1 MDDHQEAVTVRITH
15 FDASKKGSREINDTE
30 IEKRGRW
37 KKYNCGGQFFV
48 IQGFS

>member
-30 IEKRGRW
+30 IKQKNMEDGRSITVEV
-37 KKYNCGGQFFV
+37 N
-48 IQGFS
+48 SL